1 MCLSSASPLASERGA
16 TLFPTARTGSVMVQ
30 NGEVRVDLDKSHR
43 AITPVDLG
51 IVHRP
56 LWLAGGTGND
66 MKRRTFIGLMGGAAA
81 WPVMA
86 QAQQDYPTRTVRIVI
101 GFGAG
106 GGTDTVARIVA
117 QKLQERL
124 GGTFLVENKP
134 GGSGR
139 LAPDTVAKSPP
150 DGYTLLGAAAGAMT
164 VGTAI
169 WEKIPYDIF
178 KDFVPISMMA
188 DYPMFVVVNKSHP
201 AQSIAELVVWLKAN
215 PDKAN
220 YPTPSPVFTLPIEH
234 FKIKTGAPAMAI
246 TYRSS
251 NESITSL
258 LSGQTAF
265 AFVEAPASV
274 PQITAGNLRALAV
287 TVPARVPELP
297 DVPTLAE
304 AGVSEVQAG
313 AWLALMAPAGT
324 PAAIVK
330 KLETASREIGA
341 SDDFKA
347 RLKTLSGTPIGGTA
361 EELTAQMRA
370 EVQRWT
376 AVVKAANIKFDQ

>member
-1 MCLSSASPLASERGA
+1 
-16 TLFPTARTGSVMVQ
+16 
-30 NGEVRVDLDKSHR
+30 
-43 AITPVDLG
+43 
-51 IVHRP
+51 
-56 LWLAGGTGND
+56 
-66 MKRRTFIGLMGGAAA
+66 MKRREFLTLLGGAAA
-81 WPVMA
+81 WPVA
-86 QAQQDYPTRTVRIVI
+86 ARGQQIDYPTRTVRIVI

-106 GGTDTVARIVA
+106 GGTDTVARVVA
-117 QKLQERL
+117 QKLTETL
-124 GGTFLVENKP
+124 GSTFLVENKA

-139 LAPDTVAKSPP
+139 LAPDTVAKSTP

-188 DYPMFVVVNKSHP
+188 DYPMFVVVEKDHP
-201 AQSIAELVVWLKAN
+201 AKTVAELVAWLKAN

-234 FKIKTGAPAMAI
+234 FKIKTGAPGTAI
-246 TYRSS
+246 SYRSS

-258 LSGQTAF
+258 LSKQTAF
-265 AFVEAPASV
+265 AFVEAPAAA
-274 PQITAGNLRALAV
+274 PQIVSGNVRALAV
-287 TVPARVPELP
+287 TVPSRVPDFP
-297 DVPTLAE
+297 NIPTLAE
-304 AGVSEVQAG
+304 AGVADVQVG

-324 PAAIVK
+324 PIPIVK
-330 KLETASREIGA
+330 KLEAASRQIAA

-347 RLKTLSGTPIGGTA
+347 RMKNLSGTPIGGTA
-361 EELTAQMRA
+361 DELTAQMKA
-370 EVQRWT
+370 EVQRWS